1 MNVFVCLHL
10 STVIDNQHD
19 IDRLD
24 TLALLIDTGVVY
36 EAPFATITPKLH
48 LESVFLGNAGYKD
61 EVSGSAV
68 LILGLR
74 LIPLA
79 PARPYVDVFA
89 RWLRRTKQKISLLNQ

>member
-24 TLALLIDTGVVY
+24 TLAFLIDTGVVY

-61 EVSGSAV
+61 EVSGSIRLTAV
-68 LILGLR
+68 LILALLGDFILR
-74 LIPLA
+74 TD
-79 PARPYVDVFA
+79 RCF
-89 RWLRRTKQKISLLNQ
+89 